1 MESGVGALS
10 GANQGPVSVKEVME
24 AGEVGVIGSM
34 GREWGTE
41 GSGTYKLRRYIV
53 WRGTNDGEWDRNL
66 IEGSKYRLS

>member
-34 GREWGTE
+34 GGREWGTE

-53 WRGTNDGEWDRNL
+53 
-66 IEGSKYRLS
+66 